1 MATYSGNAGPGGS
14 PPLYPAGT
22 ADRVLE
28 QYPLT
33 DYPTP
38 QLQWRT
44 LSSDRFACNMYHAVQ
59 LLYDKVPMYVYEFR
73 DGTAPFYFPEMPGFV
88 AGAYHTGDSQYIFP
102 LYHGGP
108 MGITHPLNAA
118 QEELSDHVVAIW
130 TNFAKTGN
138 PNGLGNSPWPR
149 YTGPNGGLWFIQD
162 IRPAGLSTVTD
173 AQFVAEHQCEFW
185 ETVFIFP

>member
-1 MATYSGNAGPGGS
+1 
-14 PPLYPAGT
+14 
-22 ADRVLE
+22 
-28 QYPLT
+28 
-33 DYPTP
+33 
-38 QLQWRT
+38 
-44 LSSDRFACNMYHAVQ
+44 MYHAVQ

-173 AQFVAEHQCEFW
+173 AQFVAEHSVNFGRLYLSSPDMRRRKSRLAQVTTSKSRSWRNGSSSASKFKNNLQVADSICL
-185 ETVFIFP
+185 TADDPGCT